1 MPPEELNEFG
11 QPINDPNPSPLALAE
26 RPLPG
31 NEPAPQPPLDEFG
44 GMPELSP
51 TGMQMDLSFLDG
63 EFDDNLTDLQK
74 EIWYQTHVEK
84 LLPTP
89 ESAGIYARE
98 RMNQQLARKD
108 PIYQQKLKKLEA
120 DAISSWKTARGE
132 QMTKEG
138 LEYYTDPDTNQ
149 LAARVVPGSPADLQA
164 KGSTRQASQLSANLL
179 RDLDNAEALMTAWST
194 GNKGR
199 LMKMI
204 PILGEGT
211 GAGQLDKMY
220 TRIKDSVSYGGLLEL
235 KKSGVGLGSVQV
247 KELEMLGNLMGVLD
261 VGLPAEFQK
270 QTINS
275 IRSTFSDIMSKAT
288 PDDLQKFE
296 QLRTGT
302 SAPAA
307 DAKPTEEVE
316 DFGGVMMRRY
326 NDGTWK
332 KE

>member
-1 MPPEELNEFG
+1 MSQELDERG
-11 QPINDPNPSPLALAE
+11 VPINDPNAPVLDAIE

-31 NEPAPQPPLDEFG
+31 STPAQPPLEEFG
-44 GMPELSP
+44 AVPQLSS
-51 TGMQMDLSFLDG
+51 TGMQMDLSFLDR
-63 EFDDNLTDLQK
+63 EFDDSLTDLQK
-74 EIWYQTHVEK
+74 EIYYQAHVEK
-84 LLPTP
+84 LLPSR

-108 PIYQQKLKKLEA
+108 PIYQQKLKRMEA
-120 DAISSWKTARGE
+120 EAITAWKTARGE
-132 QMTKEG
+132 QLTNEG
-138 LEYYTDPDTNQ
+138 LEYYTDPETNQ
-149 LAARVVPGSPADLQA
+149 LAARVIPGSPADQQA
-164 KGSTRQASQLSANLL
+164 QGSTRQAAQISANLL

-194 GNKGR
+194 GGTGR

-204 PILGEGT
+204 PIVGGGT
-211 GAGQLDKMY
+211 GAGRLDAMY
-220 TRIKDSVSYGGLLEL
+220 GRIKDSISYGGLLEL

-261 VGLPAEFQK
+261 VGMPVEFQR

-275 IRSTFSDIMSKAT
+275 VRSTFSDIMSKAT
-288 PDDLQKFE
+288 PEDLQKFE
-296 QLRTGT
+296 QLRAGT
-302 SAPAA
+302 SAPKA

-326 NDGTWK
+326 SDGTWK

>member
-1 MPPEELNEFG
+1 MPPKELDEFG

-26 RPLPG
+26 QPLPG
-31 NEPAPQPPLDEFG
+31 NEPSSQPPLDEFG
-44 GMPELSP
+44 GMPQLSP

-108 PIYQQKLKKLEA
+108 PIYQQKLKRMEA
-120 DAISSWKTARGE
+120 DAITAWKTARGE

-138 LEYYTDPDTNQ
+138 LQYYTDPDTNQ
-149 LAARVVPGSPADLQA
+149 LAARVVPGSPADLEA
-164 KGSTRQASQLSANLL
+164 KGSTQQAAQISANLL

-204 PILGEGT
+204 PLLGEGT

-288 PDDLQKFE
+288 PEDLQKFE

-302 SAPAA
+302 SAPKA
-307 DAKPTEEVE
+307 DAKPTDEVE

>member
-1 MPPEELNEFG
+1 MSQELDEFG
-11 QPINDPNPSPLALAE
+11 APINDSNAPVLDAVE

-31 NEPAPQPPLDEFG
+31 NTPAQPPLEEFG
-44 GMPELSP
+44 GVPQLSS
-51 TGMQMDLSFLDG
+51 TGMQMDLSFLNQ

-89 ESAGIYARE
+89 ETAGIYARE

-108 PIYQQKLKKLEA
+108 PIYQQKLKRMEA
-120 DAISSWKTARGE
+120 DAITAWKTARGE
-132 QMTKEG
+132 QLTNEG
-138 LEYYTDPDTNQ
+138 LEYYTDPETNQ
-149 LAARVVPGSPADLQA
+149 LAARVIPGSPADQQA
-164 KGSTRQASQLSANLL
+164 QGSTRQAAQISANLL

-194 GNKGR
+194 GGTGR

-204 PILGEGT
+204 PIVGGGT
-211 GAGQLDKMY
+211 GAGKLDAMY
-220 TRIKDSVSYGGLLEL
+220 GRIKDSISYGGLLEL

-261 VGLPAEFQK
+261 VGMPIEFQR

-275 IRSTFSDIMSKAT
+275 VRSTFSDIMSKAT
-288 PDDLQKFE
+288 PEDLQKFE
-296 QLRTGT
+296 QLRAGT
-302 SAPAA
+302 SAPKA

-326 NDGTWK
+326 SDGTWK